1 MFHLRKVVFL
11 PCAHSPLKKVRPVA
25 GDRARLAMLQ
35 QGLKEQGWAEVS
47 NWEIQRGGV
56 SYTVDTLQAMQKR
69 HPGASFFWIMG
80 SDQWDLLPSWKE
92 PQILRKKL
100 RFLVFPRPQIPRSR
114 RGFRMREIP
123 MRLDISA
130 TEVRRRIRENR
141 PITGM
146 VLPTVETLIRNHRWY
161 R

>member
-1 MFHLRKVVFL
+1 MFL

-25 GDRARLAMLQ
+25 GDRARLAMLRQ
-35 QGLKEQGWAEVS
+35 ALKKQGWAEVS
-47 NWEIQRGGV
+47 NWEIQQGGV

-69 HPGASFFWIMG
+69 HPEASFFWIMG
-80 SDQWDLLPSWKE
+80 SDQWDLLPSWKG

-100 RFLVFPRPQIPRSR
+100 RFLVFPRPQSPRSR
-114 RGFRMREIP
+114 RGFRMQEIP

-130 TEVRRRIRENR
+130 TEVRRRIQKNLS
-141 PITGM
+141 ITGM
-146 VLPTVETLIRNHRWY
+146 VLPTVEALIRKHRWY